1 MHANL
6 GYQPTVSTKF
16 QLNGTAHGSEIAIF
30 VYPNKQTNNKQTDM
44 NLGGQV
50 KP

>member
-6 GYQPTVSTKF
+6 GYQAQVSAKF
-16 QLNGTAHGSEIAIF
+16 QLNRTAHGWEIAIS
-30 VYPNKQTNNKQTDM
+30 VRPNNTQQQHTDM

>member
-6 GYQPTVSTKF
+6 GYQPQVSAKF
-16 QLNGTAHGSEIAIF
+16 QLNRTAHGWEIPIF
-30 VYPNKQTNNKQTDM
+30 VRPNNNNKQTDM